1 MHVHVCMRVLV
12 QWFVTQKWLAGECK
26 LNRGIWTINRY
37 INTFLLCY
45 NSETSWEPPCL
56 CMHLCACA
64 CMHVCVV
71 AKRLSVQQT
80 GGCQVAASPITGT
93 ELSCRCEQLLILL
106 QCTLKEP
113 RSQAKQQHPTWQ
125 HNSNHTPHS
134 LWRKHT
140 HTHVSQQ
147 THVACQVFNA
157 HANTR

>member
-1 MHVHVCMRVLV
+1 MLII
-12 QWFVTQKWLAGECK
+12 FKYY
-26 LNRGIWTINRY
+26 IWTISCNS
-37 INTFLLCY
+37 NTFQ
-45 NSETSWEPPCL
+45 
-56 CMHLCACA
+56 HLFLNYIFVVIQTILVRCCEIQIPKQNQHACACTRVCACA

-147 THVACQVFNA
+147 THVACQVFNR
-157 HANTR
+157 HTDTR

>member
-1 MHVHVCMRVLV
+1 MLII
-12 QWFVTQKWLAGECK
+12 FKYY
-26 LNRGIWTINRY
+26 IWTISCNS
-37 INTFLLCY
+37 NTFQ
-45 NSETSWEPPCL
+45 
-56 CMHLCACA
+56 HLFLNYIFVVIQTILVRCCEIQIPKQNQHACACTRVCACA

-147 THVACQVFNA
+147 HT
-157 HANTR
+157 